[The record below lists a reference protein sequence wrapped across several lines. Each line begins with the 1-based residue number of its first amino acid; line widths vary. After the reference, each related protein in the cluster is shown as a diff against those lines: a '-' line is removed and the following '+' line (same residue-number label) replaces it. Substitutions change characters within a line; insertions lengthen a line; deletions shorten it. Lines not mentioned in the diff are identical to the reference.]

1 MHHKHSEIQPL
12 LNKTDDLVRFKGCY
26 RLQSTKVRP
35 TNSGWPTRIAS
46 IMDIECGE
54 SLDVRLLGECDY
66 SLNLVVGQFIYLE
79 CAYKHSHEFD
89 YFYLVW
95 FECVTE
101 RLNCERCKGFNHVS
115 LSASKLYL
123 LAQLRDRCLQITSLK
138 LRSFCIDLLD
148 LLPPQTSI
156 ESLLRISTR
165 ALSDTELCA
174 ELAEVS
180 YRYHDKI
187 EDLGF
192 ILCKLD
198 EPEVFILWENMLL
211 GSRQN

>member
-1 MHHKHSEIQPL
+1 MHHKHSEIQPF

-26 RLQSTKVRP
+26 RLQSTKVRR

-46 IMDIECGE
+46 IMDIECGA
-54 SLDVRLLGECDY
+54 SLEVRLLGECNY

-101 RLNCERCKGFNHVS
+101 RLNC
-115 LSASKLYL
+115 
-123 LAQLRDRCLQITSLK
+123 
-138 LRSFCIDLLD
+138 IDLLD

-165 ALSDTELCA
+165 KLSDAEICVELS
-174 ELAEVS
+174 EVS

-198 EPEVFILWENMLL
+198 DPEIFLLWENMLL
-211 GSRQN
+211 GSR